1 MEYIAHREE
10 DRVQLLLQH
19 LLGTAERARDFA
31 EKFGK
36 GEWGYCC
43 GMLHDIGKYS
53 DKFQRKIKEDN
64 SISVDHATAGARLCL
79 EKQGMYPLLEYCIAG
94 HHAGLPDYGNELDTG
109 SASTLAGRRK
119 KRIEDYWL
127 NYFFL
132 FATVLL
138 GPLRVLALVFVF

>member
-64 SISVDHATAGARLCL
+64 SISVDTR
-79 EKQGMYPLLEYCIAG
+79 Q
-94 HHAGLPDYGNELDTG
+94 
-109 SASTLAGRRK
+109 
-119 KRIEDYWL
+119 
-127 NYFFL
+127 
-132 FATVLL
+132 
-138 GPLRVLALVFVF
+138 RVLDYVWNSRECTHY